1 MLDQSINID
10 SLKFVLN
17 DYEKNFL
24 FKDYFQNSEDE
35 TLLEL
40 INDYRTN
47 TPIRAPIKGSLKGKT
62 VYSYYD
68 LREYLFQKRFI
79 TSFKSINKV
88 TQQNRD
94 EIVLSIMALI
104 QEHKPYRILRLDIK
118 DFYES
123 IDRIDLLEKIK
134 RDKIYSI
141 DTVKILERFFEC
153 FERGGVFLDCQEVC
167 R

>member
-88 TQQNRD
+88 TQQN
-94 EIVLSIMALI
+94 LSLI
-104 QEHKPYRILRLDIK
+104 HI
-118 DFYES
+118 
-123 IDRIDLLEKIK
+123 
-134 RDKIYSI
+134 
-141 DTVKILERFFEC
+141 
-153 FERGGVFLDCQEVC
+153 
-167 R
+167 